1 MGTYRPLFSITVEHA
16 YFSGHGCKML
26 EFVPTASCTTLL
38 RNAGLL
44 LKSSES
50 GVAVYFDQDNIDI
63 LRLHAA
69 DNLTLTF
76 KVFSKDPNFLRYT
89 APGAPP
95 EQAILFFDNRKITL
109 DAAGKQL
116 LHGETNV
123 AEDSWMDMAAES
135 LADILDRKD
144 LFIKPVFIMQMNISG
159 DAQGLCSNQLDASAR
174 KFFIRFGANQTFWN
188 YYILGEL
195 SKRAIYITD
204 LDNAVQFKSIGN
216 VTLPGQR
223 EALVL
228 QSSVAIPMQEHS
240 NQRLQLKESGNM
252 GDKVLIKRLPNA
264 SIDQTFSEI
273 VNGKMENV
281 SEIFVN

>member
-1 MGTYRPLFSITVEHA
+1 MGTYCPLFSVTIEHA
-16 YFSGHGCKML
+16 YFSGNNCKLL
-26 EFVPTASCTTLL
+26 EFVPTAPSVALL

-50 GVAVYFDQDNIDI
+50 GVAVYFDHDNIDI

-76 KVFSKDPNFLRYT
+76 KVFAKDPNFLRYT

-95 EQAILFFDNRKITL
+95 DQAILFFDNRAINR
-109 DAAGKQL
+109 DDPDKQL
-116 LHGETNV
+116 LHGATTV
-123 AEDSWMDMAAES
+123 AEDSWADMAVEP
-135 LADILDRKD
+135 LASILDRKD
-144 LFIKPVFIMQMNISG
+144 LLIKPAFILQMNITA
-159 DAQGLCSNQLDASAR
+159 DAQGLCSDQLDPAAR

-188 YYILGEL
+188 YYVLGEL
-195 SKRAIYITD
+195 SKRAIYIAD

-240 NQRLQLKESGNM
+240 RHRLQLRESGNM

-264 SIDQTFSEI
+264 SVDQTFSEM
-273 VNGKMENV
+273 VNGRMESV

>member
-16 YFSGHGCKML
+16 YFSGHSCKML
-26 EFVPTASCTTLL
+26 EFVPTSSSTAML

-50 GVAVYFDQDNIDI
+50 GVAVYFDHGNIDI

-76 KVFSKDPNFLRYT
+76 KVFAKDPNFLRYT

-95 EQAILFFDNRKITL
+95 DQAILFFNNRAINR
-109 DAAGKQL
+109 DDPDKQL
-116 LHGETNV
+116 LHGGATV
-123 AEDSWMDMAAES
+123 AEDSWADMAVEP
-135 LADILDRKD
+135 LASILDRKD
-144 LFIKPVFIMQMNISG
+144 LLIKPAFILQMNITA
-159 DAQGLCSNQLDASAR
+159 DAQGLCSDKLDPAAR

-188 YYILGEL
+188 YYVLGEL
-195 SKRAIYITD
+195 SKRAIYIAD

-240 NQRLQLKESGNM
+240 RYRLQLRESGNM

-264 SIDQTFSEI
+264 SVDQTFSEMI
-273 VNGKMENV
+273 NGKMENV

>member
-16 YFSGHGCKML
+16 YFSGHNCKML
-26 EFVPTASCTTLL
+26 EFVPTASSLALL

-50 GVAVYFDQDNIDI
+50 GVAVYFDHDNIGI

-76 KVFSKDPNFLRYT
+76 KVLAKDPNFLRYT

-95 EQAILFFDNRKITL
+95 DQAVLFFDNRAITR
-109 DAAGKQL
+109 DDAGKQL
-116 LHGETNV
+116 LHSGSTV
-123 AEDSWMDMAAES
+123 AKDSWTDIAAEP
-135 LADILDRKD
+135 LASILDRKD
-144 LFIKPVFIMQMNISG
+144 LLIKPAFIVQMNINA
-159 DAQGLCSNQLDASAR
+159 DAQGLCSDTLDPAAR
-174 KFFIRFGANQTFWN
+174 KFFIRFDANQTYWN
-188 YYILGEL
+188 YYVLGEL
-195 SKRAIYITD
+195 SKRAIYIAD

-228 QSSVAIPMQEHS
+228 QSSAAIPMQEHS
-240 NQRLQLKESGNM
+240 RHRLQLRESGNM
-252 GDKVLIKRLPNA
+252 GEKVLIKRLPNA
-264 SIDQTFSEI
+264 SIDQTFSEM

>member
-1 MGTYRPLFSITVEHA
+1 MGTYRPLFSVTIEHA
-16 YFSGHGCKML
+16 YFSGNNCKLL
-26 EFVPTASCTTLL
+26 EFVPTAPSVALL

-50 GVAVYFDQDNIDI
+50 GVAVYFDHDNIDI

-69 DNLTLTF
+69 DNLTLIF
-76 KVFSKDPNFLRYT
+76 KVLAKDPNFLRYT

-95 EQAILFFDNRKITL
+95 DQTMLFFDNRAINR
-109 DAAGKQL
+109 DDPDRQL
-116 LHGETNV
+116 LHGGATV
-123 AEDSWMDMAAES
+123 AEDSWADMAAEP
-135 LADILDRKD
+135 LASILDRKD
-144 LFIKPVFIMQMNISG
+144 LLIKPAFILQMNITA
-159 DAQGLCSNQLDASAR
+159 DAQGLCSDQLDPAAR

-188 YYILGEL
+188 YYVLGEL
-195 SKRAIYITD
+195 SKRAIYIAD

-240 NQRLQLKESGNM
+240 RHRLQLRESGNM

-264 SIDQTFSEI
+264 SVDQTFSAMI
-273 VNGKMENV
+273 NGKMENV

>member
-1 MGTYRPLFSITVEHA
+1 MGTYCPLFSVTIEHA
-16 YFSGHGCKML
+16 YFSGNNCKLL
-26 EFVPTASCTTLL
+26 EFVPTAPSVALL

-50 GVAVYFDQDNIDI
+50 GVAVYFDHDNIDI

-76 KVFSKDPNFLRYT
+76 KVFAKDPNFLRYT

-95 EQAILFFDNRKITL
+95 DQAILFFDNRAINR
-109 DAAGKQL
+109 DDPDKQL
-116 LHGETNV
+116 LHGGATV
-123 AEDSWMDMAAES
+123 AEDSWADMAVEP
-135 LADILDRKD
+135 LASILDRKD
-144 LFIKPVFIMQMNISG
+144 LLIKPAFILQMNITA
-159 DAQGLCSNQLDASAR
+159 DAQGLCSDQLDPAAR

-188 YYILGEL
+188 YYVLGEL
-195 SKRAIYITD
+195 SKRAIYIAD

-240 NQRLQLKESGNM
+240 RHRLQLRESGNM

-264 SIDQTFSEI
+264 SVDQTFSEM
-273 VNGKMENV
+273 VNGRMESV